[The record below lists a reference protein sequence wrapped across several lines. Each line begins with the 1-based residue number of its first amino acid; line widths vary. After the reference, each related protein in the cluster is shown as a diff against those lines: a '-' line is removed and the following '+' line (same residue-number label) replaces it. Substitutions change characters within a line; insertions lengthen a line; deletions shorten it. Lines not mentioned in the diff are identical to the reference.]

1 MTLRR
6 ATLAATILGILLAA
20 PALVRGAETGTP
32 PPLDDLA
39 LGDSTAVAPAPAPS
53 AKGPAKLEALVPSIA
68 NDTYHLAPGPRPY
81 LDRLAFSPGFGFFG
95 DQRLFSFR
103 LAFSPSEWLTYE
115 GAIEHNPAQSVHAVL
130 HSFTAIVR
138 HPLAGRLQPYLAAG
152 YGMFMVFPGR
162 SLNADPVTKNAIT
175 TGGGLE
181 CFIRDDLA
189 LRGDVRHATLFGRE
203 KDRDGVVVFD
213 YLESTI
219 GLVFYRSLVP

>member
-1 MTLRR
+1 MILRR
-6 ATLAATILGILLAA
+6 AGLVATLLGLLLAA
-20 PALVRGAETGTP
+20 PALVRADESES

-39 LGDSTAVAPAPAPS
+39 LGDSTATATAPAPAPKAAAS
-53 AKGPAKLEALVPSIA
+53 LEALVPSIA
-68 NDTYHLAPGPRPY
+68 RDAYHLAPGVRPY
-81 LDRLAFSPGFGFFG
+81 RNRLAFSPGFGTFG

-115 GAIEHNPAQSVHAVL
+115 GALEHNPAQSVHAVL

-138 HPLAGRLQPYLAAG
+138 HPFAGRFQPYLSLG

-181 CFIRDDLA
+181 CFLRDDLA
-189 LRGDVRHATLFGRE
+189 LRGDVRHASVFARE

>member
-1 MTLRR
+1 MMLRR
-6 ATLAATILGILLAA
+6 AGIAATLLGLLLAA
-20 PALVRGAETGTP
+20 PALVRADEPATP
-32 PPLDDLA
+32 PTVDDLA
-39 LGDSTAVAPAPAPS
+39 LGDSTAAAPAAPA

-68 NDTYHLAPGPRPY
+68 NDAYHLASGPRPY
-81 LDRLAFSPGFGFFG
+81 RDRLAFSPGFGFFG

-103 LAFSPSEWLTYE
+103 LAFSPNEWLTYE
-115 GAIEHNPAQSVHAVL
+115 GALEHNPAQSVHAVL

-138 HPLAGRLQPYLAAG
+138 HPFAGRLQPYASLG

-162 SLNADPVTKNAIT
+162 SLNADPVTKNALT